1 MSRKTLQPRKFIY
14 REDLEPSRLSVL
26 GGTSQVMGSDD
37 GEICLI
43 EDDREDDDSSEE
55 DYNNLEQDLAIF
67 DKDQADVIRNLAN
80 KAMQLE

>member
-1 MSRKTLQPRKFIY
+1 M
-14 REDLEPSRLSVL
+14 L

-43 EDDREDDDSSEE
+43 EDDRENDSSEE
-55 DYNNLEQDLAIF
+55 EDNNNLEQELAIF
-67 DKDQADVIRNLAN
+67 DKDQADVIRNLAT